1 MFKVTQKEDG
11 FFAEA
16 HVKLRP
22 SDFATDGVFLAGLCH
37 APKSLD
43 ESITQAKAAAARAVT
58 LLSKKSVAV
67 SGIVD
72 KARVDDADCS
82 SCGVCVSICP
92 YSAPRLDDASGKAV
106 IQSTLC
112 KRVWSVREFLQVRR
126 RSPERV

>member
-67 SGIVD
+67 SGIV
-72 KARVDDADCS
+72 ARVDGACCS
-82 SCGVCVSICP
+82 ACGVCVSICP
-92 YSAPRLDDASGKAV
+92 VLRTPVGRCVRRSRDPIHPVQGVR
-106 IQSTLC
+106 T
-112 KRVWSVREFLQVRR
+112 VREFLQVRR
-126 RSPERV
+126 HSPERV